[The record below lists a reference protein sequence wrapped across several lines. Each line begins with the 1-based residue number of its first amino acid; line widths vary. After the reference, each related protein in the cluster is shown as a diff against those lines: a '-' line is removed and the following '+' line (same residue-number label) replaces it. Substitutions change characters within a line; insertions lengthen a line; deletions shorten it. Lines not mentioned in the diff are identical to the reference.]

1 VHCAPSCY
9 GGCWASSARVEL
21 PLRVESLDA
30 AVDAGLLLGS
40 IHHGGIHSGSRS
52 LLMRQRRLSGGRG
65 IGGVRAYPS
74 KCRSH

>member
-1 VHCAPSCY
+1 VHCARSCY
-9 GGCWASSARVEL
+9 GGCWSSSARVEL

-30 AVDAGLLLGS
+30 TVDVGLFLGS

-65 IGGVRAYPS
+65 IGGVRAYAS